1 MEVRLF
7 IAIPSCRD
15 WKFAFGSSFAGL
27 IHRLALSQLNG
38 QLKDFQLYTMTG
50 VSILSRAREIAIRKA
65 RDQGFTH
72 ILMLDD
78 DMTFPSDIVEKLLA
92 HDLSFV
98 AANYCRKVP
107 GEPKS
112 ISFDMNGGS
121 VDSKGKTGIEEV
133 SFVGAGINL
142 INLEA
147 IKDIPSPL
155 FEVRWDE
162 NRQDYWGEDMY
173 FCGKLRGHGVKIFI
187 DHDISQKVG
196 HIGDYEYKFDV
207 DQMVQDV
214 KSRIAEVK
222 KAA

>member
-1 MEVRLF
+1 M
-7 IAIPSCRD
+7 
-15 WKFAFGSSFAGL
+15 FGSSFSGL
-27 IHRLALSQLNG
+27 IHRLALNQLG
-38 QLKDFQLYTMTG
+38 GKLKDYQLYTMTG

-65 RDQGFTH
+65 KEQGFTH

-78 DMTFPSDIVEKLLA
+78 DMTFSPDVVDRLLSHDIP
-92 HDLSFV
+92 FV

-121 VDSKGKTGIEEV
+121 VDSNGKSGLEEV

-142 INLEA
+142 IRLDD

-162 NRQDYWGEDMY
+162 QRQDYWGEDMY
-173 FCGKLRGHGVKIFI
+173 FCAKLRNRGIKLFI
-187 DHDISQKVG
+187 DHDVSQQVG
-196 HIGDYEYKFDV
+196 HVGDYEYKFDI
-207 DQMVQDV
+207 DQMVFDI

-222 KAA
+222 NVA